1 MATEYAVQ
9 LPDVASARLPATY
22 EAAKNA
28 LAECSRIDECQ
39 EWANKAEAMASYA
52 RQAKDDTL
60 RKMADR
66 IQARAIRRCGELLK
80 QVPPAHGANQNIK
93 EGALP
98 NVLTREIAAA
108 DAGLSEHQRK
118 TALRVA
124 NVAAEEF
131 NAKVESD
138 NPPTVTQLAELGKQS
153 RPQPL
158 VDLGGIDPKDY
169 ARATEAQGTLRRFA
183 EFCQKNEPLRIA
195 KACKPH
201 ETAELRKFVSTIDG
215 WLDQFVINLAE

>member
-80 QVPPAHGANQNIK
+80 QVEPQPGKRTDLRPEDGAVPRSQ
-93 EGALP
+93 
-98 NVLTREIAAA
+98 AAT
-108 DAGLSEHQRK
+108 DAGLTERQRK

-124 NVAAEEF
+124 NLSADEF
-131 NAKVESD
+131 NAQVESD

-183 EFCQKNEPLRIA
+183 EFCRKNEPLRIA